1 MPHYSSGKKDNCLIT
16 KLVYVH
22 EGIEKEAPKGRS
34 AGFAIGYDFFDILN

>member
-22 EGIEKEAPKGRS
+22 EGIEKEAAQLDLRL
-34 AGFAIGYDFFDILN
+34 AMIFLIY

>member
-22 EGIEKEAPKGRS
+22 EGIEKEAPKAAQLDLRL
-34 AGFAIGYDFFDILN
+34 AMIFLIY